1 MKNIDESKII
11 KKVQNDSPEA
21 TKPINKEPLINN
33 SKEIKSENNIKI
45 KIDNSS
51 EKLEKPE
58 TLEKPNKKEPTVK
71 PSVKKPTTVIDDP
84 IIEAKSAKNTELI
97 EKELKIEPAK
107 EEKKPIE
114 KSTKSTIES
123 NKPVVEPKN
132 ENKSIELSVKQ
143 NKPIVEQKNENK
155 LVEPPVKQNEPI
167 VEPKNENKEKN
178 IKQDPK
184 LNKPVAEVKKDK
196 SAFKSTN
203 KQIIEKEEQK
213 VEENK
218 NSMPIFNGEIK
229 NGKVQITSQRKP
241 ANNFNYNKRPDINVN
256 TISSEQLRIAKINT
270 LKAIND
276 INIDISILMSLIAQ
290 NDEYYEFYNNKLI
303 YLKNELN
310 YLNQKKLYI
319 ERMLRE

>member
-11 KKVQNDSPEA
+11 KKVQDDSPKA
-21 TKPINKEPLINN
+21 TKPINKEPLIDN
-33 SKEIKSENNIKI
+33 SKEIKSENNVKI
-45 KIDNSS
+45 KIDNL
-51 EKLEKPE
+51 LEKPE
-58 TLEKPNKKEPTVK
+58 ILEKPNKKEPAVK
-71 PSVKKPTTVIDDP
+71 PSVKKPTTVINDP

-114 KSTKSTIES
+114 KSTKSIIES
-123 NKPVVEPKN
+123 NKPVIEPKNENKLAEPPAKQNKPIVEPKN
-132 ENKSIELSVKQ
+132 ENK
-143 NKPIVEQKNENK
+143 P
-155 LVEPPVKQNEPI
+155 VEPPVKQNKPI

-184 LNKPVAEVKKDK
+184 LIKPVAEVKKDK
-196 SAFKSTN
+196 PVFKSTN

-241 ANNFNYNKRPDINVN
+241 VNNFNYNKRPNINVN
-256 TISSEQLRIAKINT
+256 AISSEQLRIAKINT

-276 INIDISILMSLIAQ
+276 INIDISILISLIAQ

>member
-11 KKVQNDSPEA
+11 KKVQDDSPKA
-21 TKPINKEPLINN
+21 TKPINKEPLIDN
-33 SKEIKSENNIKI
+33 SKEIKSENNVKI
-45 KIDNSS
+45 KIDNL
-51 EKLEKPE
+51 LEKPE
-58 TLEKPNKKEPTVK
+58 ILEKPNKKEPTVK
-71 PSVKKPTTVIDDP
+71 PSVKKPTTVINDP

-114 KSTKSTIES
+114 KSTKSIIES
-123 NKPVVEPKN
+123 NKPVIEPKN
-132 ENKSIELSVKQ
+132 ENKLAEPPVKQ
-143 NKPIVEQKNENK
+143 NKPIVEPKNENK
-155 LVEPPVKQNEPI
+155 LAEPPVKQNKPI
-167 VEPKNENKEKN
+167 VELKNENKEKN

-184 LNKPVAEVKKDK
+184 LIKPVAEAKKDK
-196 SAFKSTN
+196 SAFKPTN

-241 ANNFNYNKRPDINVN
+241 VNNFNYNKRPNINVN
-256 TISSEQLRIAKINT
+256 AISSEQLRIAKINT

-276 INIDISILMSLIAQ
+276 INIDISILMSLMTQ

>member
-11 KKVQNDSPEA
+11 KKVQDDSPKA
-21 TKPINKEPLINN
+21 TKPINKEPLIDN
-33 SKEIKSENNIKI
+33 SKEIKSENNTKI
-45 KIDNSS
+45 KIDNL
-51 EKLEKPE
+51 LEKPE
-58 TLEKPNKKEPTVK
+58 KPEILEKPNKKEPAVK

-114 KSTKSTIES
+114 KSTKSIIES

-132 ENKSIELSVKQ
+132 ENKLA
-143 NKPIVEQKNENK
+143 
-155 LVEPPVKQNEPI
+155 EPPVKQNKPI

-184 LNKPVAEVKKDK
+184 LIKPVVEAKKDK
-196 SAFKSTN
+196 SVFKSTN

-218 NSMPIFNGEIK
+218 DSMPIFNGEIK

-241 ANNFNYNKRPDINVN
+241 VNNFNYNKRPNINVN
-256 TISSEQLRIAKINT
+256 AISSEQLRIAKINT

-276 INIDISILMSLIAQ
+276 INIDISILMSLMTQ

>member
-11 KKVQNDSPEA
+11 KKVQDDSPKV
-21 TKPINKEPLINN
+21 TKPINKEPLIDN
-33 SKEIKSENNIKI
+33 SKEIKSENNVKI
-45 KIDNSS
+45 KIDNL
-51 EKLEKPE
+51 LEKPE
-58 TLEKPNKKEPTVK
+58 KPEILEKQNKKEPTVK

-114 KSTKSTIES
+114 KSTKSAIES

-132 ENKSIELSVKQ
+132 ENKLAEPPVKQ
-143 NKPIVEQKNENK
+143 NKPIVELKNENK
-155 LVEPPVKQNEPI
+155 PVEPLVKQNKPI
-167 VEPKNENKEKN
+167 VELKNENKEKN

-184 LNKPVAEVKKDK
+184 LIKPVAEAKKDK
-196 SAFKSTN
+196 SVFKPTN

-241 ANNFNYNKRPDINVN
+241 VNNFNYNKRPNINVN
-256 TISSEQLRIAKINT
+256 AISSEQLRIAKINT

-276 INIDISILMSLIAQ
+276 INIDISILMSLMTQ

>member
-11 KKVQNDSPEA
+11 KKVQDDSPKA
-21 TKPINKEPLINN
+21 TKPINKEPLIDN
-33 SKEIKSENNIKI
+33 SKEIKSENNAKI
-45 KIDNSS
+45 KIDNLS
-51 EKLEKPE
+51 EKPE
-58 TLEKPNKKEPTVK
+58 ILEKSNKKEPTVK
-71 PSVKKPTTVIDDP
+71 PSVKKPTTVINDP

-97 EKELKIEPAK
+97 EKELKIESVK

-123 NKPVVEPKN
+123 NKPVIEPKN
-132 ENKSIELSVKQ
+132 ENKLA
-143 NKPIVEQKNENK
+143 
-155 LVEPPVKQNEPI
+155 EPPVKQNKPI

-184 LNKPVAEVKKDK
+184 LIKPVAEAKKDK
-196 SAFKSTN
+196 SAFKPTN

-229 NGKVQITSQRKP
+229 NGKVQITPQRKP
-241 ANNFNYNKRPDINVN
+241 VNNFNYNKRPNINVN
-256 TISSEQLRIAKINT
+256 AISSEQLRIAKINT

-276 INIDISILMSLIAQ
+276 INIDISILTSLIAQ

>member
-11 KKVQNDSPEA
+11 KKVQDDSPKA
-21 TKPINKEPLINN
+21 TKPINKEPLIDN
-33 SKEIKSENNIKI
+33 SKEIKSENNTKI
-45 KIDNSS
+45 KIDNLS
-51 EKLEKPE
+51 EKPE
-58 TLEKPNKKEPTVK
+58 ILEKSNKKEPTVK
-71 PSVKKPTTVIDDP
+71 PSVKKPTTVINDP
-84 IIEAKSAKNTELI
+84 IIEAKSTKNTELI

-123 NKPVVEPKN
+123 NKPV
-132 ENKSIELSVKQ
+132 I
-143 NKPIVEQKNENK
+143 EQKNENK
-155 LVEPPVKQNEPI
+155 LAEPPVKQNKPI

-184 LNKPVAEVKKDK
+184 LIKPVAEAKKDK
-196 SAFKSTN
+196 SAFKPTN

-241 ANNFNYNKRPDINVN
+241 VNNFNYNKRPNINVN
-256 TISSEQLRIAKINT
+256 AISSEQLRIAKINT

-276 INIDISILMSLIAQ
+276 INIDISILMSLMTQ

>member
-11 KKVQNDSPEA
+11 KKVQDDSPKA
-21 TKPINKEPLINN
+21 TKPINKEPLIDN
-33 SKEIKSENNIKI
+33 SKEIKSENNTKI
-45 KIDNSS
+45 KIDNLS
-51 EKLEKPE
+51 EKPE
-58 TLEKPNKKEPTVK
+58 ILEKSNKKEPTVK
-71 PSVKKPTTVIDDP
+71 PSVKKPTTVINDP

-114 KSTKSTIES
+114 KSTKSIIES
-123 NKPVVEPKN
+123 NKPVIEPKN
-132 ENKSIELSVKQ
+132 ENKLAEAPVKQ
-143 NKPIVEQKNENK
+143 NK
-155 LVEPPVKQNEPI
+155 PI

-184 LNKPVAEVKKDK
+184 LIKPVVEAKKDK
-196 SAFKSTN
+196 SVFKSTN

-218 NSMPIFNGEIK
+218 DSMPIFNGEIK

-241 ANNFNYNKRPDINVN
+241 VNNFNYNQRPNINVN
-256 TISSEQLRIAKINT
+256 AISSEQLRIAKINT

-276 INIDISILMSLIAQ
+276 INIDISILTSLIAQ

>member
-11 KKVQNDSPEA
+11 KKVQDDSPKA
-21 TKPINKEPLINN
+21 TKPINKEPLIDN
-33 SKEIKSENNIKI
+33 SKEIKSENNTKI
-45 KIDNSS
+45 KIDNLS
-51 EKLEKPE
+51 EKPE
-58 TLEKPNKKEPTVK
+58 ILEKSNKKEPTVK
-71 PSVKKPTTVIDDP
+71 PSVKKPTTVINDP

-123 NKPVVEPKN
+123 NKPVIEPKN
-132 ENKSIELSVKQ
+132 ENK
-143 NKPIVEQKNENK
+143 P
-155 LVEPPVKQNEPI
+155 VEPPVKQNKPI

-184 LNKPVAEVKKDK
+184 LIKPVVEAKKDK
-196 SAFKSTN
+196 SVFKSAN

-218 NSMPIFNGEIK
+218 DSMPIFNGEIK

-241 ANNFNYNKRPDINVN
+241 VNNFNYNKRPNINVN
-256 TISSEQLRIAKINT
+256 AISSEQLRIAKINT

-276 INIDISILMSLIAQ
+276 INIDISILISLIAQ

>member
-21 TKPINKEPLINN
+21 TKPINKESLINN

-45 KIDNSS
+45 KIDNLS
-51 EKLEKPE
+51 EKPE
-58 TLEKPNKKEPTVK
+58 ISEKPNKKEPAVK
-71 PSVKKPTTVIDDP
+71 PSAKKPIITVDDP
-84 IIEAKSAKNTELI
+84 IVETKSTKNAELI
-97 EKELKIEPAK
+97 EKELKIESVK

-114 KSTKSTIES
+114 KSTKSAIES
-123 NKPVVEPKN
+123 NKPV
-132 ENKSIELSVKQ
+132 I
-143 NKPIVEQKNENK
+143 EQKNENK
-155 LVEPPVKQNEPI
+155 LVELPVKQNEPI

-184 LNKPVAEVKKDK
+184 LIKPVVEAKKDK
-196 SAFKSTN
+196 SVFKSAN

-218 NSMPIFNGEIK
+218 DSMPIFNGEIK

-241 ANNFNYNKRPDINVN
+241 VNNFNYNKRPNINVN
-256 TISSEQLRIAKINT
+256 AISSEQLRIAKINT

-276 INIDISILMSLIAQ
+276 INIDISILISLIAQ

>member
-11 KKVQNDSPEA
+11 KKVQDDSPKA
-21 TKPINKEPLINN
+21 TKPINKEPLIDN
-33 SKEIKSENNIKI
+33 SKEIKSENNVKI
-45 KIDNSS
+45 KIDNL
-51 EKLEKPE
+51 LEKPE
-58 TLEKPNKKEPTVK
+58 KPEILEKPNKKEPTVK
-71 PSVKKPTTVIDDP
+71 PSVKKPTTIIDDP
-84 IIEAKSAKNTELI
+84 IVEAKSTKNAELI

-114 KSTKSTIES
+114 KLTKSTIES
-123 NKPVVEPKN
+123 NKPV
-132 ENKSIELSVKQ
+132 I
-143 NKPIVEQKNENK
+143 EQKNENK
-155 LVEPPVKQNEPI
+155 PVEPPVKQNKPI

-184 LNKPVAEVKKDK
+184 LIKPVAEAKKDK
-196 SAFKSTN
+196 SVFKSAN

-218 NSMPIFNGEIK
+218 DSMPIFNGEIK

-241 ANNFNYNKRPDINVN
+241 ANNFNYNKRPNINVN
-256 TISSEQLRIAKINT
+256 AISSEQLRIAKINT

-276 INIDISILMSLIAQ
+276 INIDISILISLIAQ

>member
-11 KKVQNDSPEA
+11 KKVQDDSPKA
-21 TKPINKEPLINN
+21 TKPINKEPLIDN
-33 SKEIKSENNIKI
+33 SKEIKSENNTKI
-45 KIDNSS
+45 KIDNLS
-51 EKLEKPE
+51 EKPE
-58 TLEKPNKKEPTVK
+58 ILEKSNKKEPTVK
-71 PSVKKPTTVIDDP
+71 PSVKKPTTVINDP

-123 NKPVVEPKN
+123 NKPVIEQKN
-132 ENKSIELSVKQ
+132 ENKLAEPPVKQ
-143 NKPIVEQKNENK
+143 NKPIVEPKNENK
-155 LVEPPVKQNEPI
+155 LVEPPVKQNKPI

-184 LNKPVAEVKKDK
+184 LIKPVAEAKKDK
-196 SAFKSTN
+196 SAFKPTN

-241 ANNFNYNKRPDINVN
+241 VNNFNYNKRPNINVN
-256 TISSEQLRIAKINT
+256 AISSEQLRIAKINT

-276 INIDISILMSLIAQ
+276 INIDISILMSLMTQ